1 MQNAADRIS
10 VQSGNRDNSHSSI
23 ISNLDSLVEQVRAS
37 MKLIESAIAEAS
49 PVHQD
54 ATSNIVVLD
63 DVTPHYVR
71 ANAALSTC
79 NAGLGV
85 ALHLLQDIR
94 TSKQE
99 PEGAE
104 DEPVD
109 LTRCA

>member
-1 MQNAADRIS
+1 MQSAADRIS
-10 VQSGNRDNSHSSI
+10 VQSDNRNNSHCSI

-37 MKLIESAIAEAS
+37 MKLIESVIAEAS

-85 ALHLLQDIR
+85 ALYLLQHIR

-99 PEGAE
+99 PRASR
-104 DEPVD
+104 
-109 LTRCA
+109 LI